1 MKLEATYRRYLALTG
16 NEVAAAILAAAD
28 NQPENALTAKQ
39 AAAKLGVSA
48 DKVYE
53 LCASGKLRSQ
63 KVGRAVRIRPADLE
77 HYCED
82 TAA

>member
-1 MKLEATYRRYLALTG
+1 MKLEAAYRRYLTLTG
-16 NEVAAAILAAAD
+16 NEVAAAILAAAE
-28 NQPENALTAKQ
+28 NQPENALTPKQ

-63 KVGRAVRIRPADLE
+63 KIGRAVRIRPRDLD
-77 HYCED
+77 HLCED
-82 TAA
+82 AA